1 MAELVAVRLLG
12 LHPVLVVEGSV
23 VVGTT
28 HQDSRPS
35 TQQVALG
42 TTNTISATGMHQ
54 GCLAGLPLS
63 KMIL

>member
-1 MAELVAVRLLG
+1 MAELAAVRLLG
-12 LHPVLVVEGSV
+12 LHPVLVVEGGV

-42 TTNTISATGMHQ
+42 TTISTTGMHQ